1 MNSTRELTSA
11 AAELEQQLCRSNRPA
26 ASAPRSPTIRAV
38 SRETAEYFVTQ
49 VLPGMREGHEIL
61 TRSAAAGLA
70 GIDLPALLRGVARVD
85 AGKSRLSLP
94 GALLDSLRPAQ
105 QRRHVLRATL
115 CQPVRV
121 ALSATRNHLVHLH
134 SQALTA
140 PSRAA
145 AFEWIGEGLHIVQDS
160 YSTAHTERA
169 FGAGLGGTHPIRYI
183 RFFGFT
189 RRLPPQFTSPPR
201 EHAFPT
207 DPRDQITDAAGRLRP
222 ESHIAISASRE
233 FVQMMLGHLARPGS
247 PSNAAELRAF
257 MDGHLALSSRP
268 LDVRSFHPQCA

>member
-1 MNSTRELTSA
+1 MNSTRELVSA

-38 SRETAEYFVTQ
+38 SPETAEYFVTQ

-70 GIDLPALLRGVARVD
+70 GVDLPALLRGVARVD

-115 CQPVRV
+115 CQPVRD